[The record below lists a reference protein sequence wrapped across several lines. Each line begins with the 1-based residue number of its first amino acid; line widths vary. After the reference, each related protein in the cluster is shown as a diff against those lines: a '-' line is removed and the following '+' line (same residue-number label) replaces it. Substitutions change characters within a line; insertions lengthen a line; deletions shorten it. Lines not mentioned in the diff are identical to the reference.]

1 MIKTDL
7 NCHGEAE
14 AVLTPGQQLR
24 LGYPPPSQL
33 LGSIL
38 AEVQKYPVL
47 RRRDIPLAWWSEP
60 QIIIERYISN
70 PDDRFYRVHILRDR
84 LGIIDVIVPGAVKKL
99 SAGLKA
105 THSYFTHD
113 QLDSGHIP
121 APFDAIC
128 RQIRILQKRLG
139 MDFAAL
145 DLVLDQTGTLFI
157 VDVNTTPWAGSLRPD
172 HPLLVHLRK
181 ALDTVQLGSRY

>member
-84 LGIIDVIVPGAVKKL
+84 LGIIDVIVPA
-99 SAGLKA
+99 
-105 THSYFTHD
+105 
-113 QLDSGHIP
+113 
-121 APFDAIC
+121 
-128 RQIRILQKRLG
+128 
-139 MDFAAL
+139 
-145 DLVLDQTGTLFI
+145 
-157 VDVNTTPWAGSLRPD
+157 
-172 HPLLVHLRK
+172 
-181 ALDTVQLGSRY
+181 